1 MLTHIYG
8 VCVRVLSVGVDRGIC
23 FFSAVRHPTR
33 AISITRA
40 TSELKFHLTVTP
52 WPLPGTS
59 QHCCFLF
66 NNTAVFALSEGS
78 SLLLFKKK
86 FKVGRNLLNR
96 YTVVHTNNQA
106 VDTKILCLHWQ
117 RKLRTFQVFY
127 WVSHPERRKMSAT
140 VDWVLIYICKQ

>member
-8 VCVRVLSVGVDRGIC
+8 VCVSVCGWVDRDIC

-33 AISITRA
+33 AISITRE

-59 QHCCFLF
+59 EHCCFLF
-66 NNTAVFALSEGS
+66 NNTTMFALSEGL

-86 FKVGRNLLNR
+86 FKVGRNLLNI
-96 YTVVHTNNQA
+96 YICSCPHKQPGLCIML
-106 VDTKILCLHWQ
+106 ILKSSVCSDRQ
-117 RKLRTFQVFY
+117 RKLHSILHFGYFTEPRIQSF
-127 WVSHPERRKMSAT
+127 
-140 VDWVLIYICKQ
+140 LIYVCKQ